1 MKVSVLTPTYNRG
14 DKLNRLYTSLIVNN
28 NSKVEIEWL
37 IMDDGS
43 KDRTKM
49 IVTNFIK
56 QNIIDIKYYYQENQ
70 GKMAAL
76 NNLVKYA
83 TGDVIIECD

>member
-1 MKVSVLTPTYNRG
+1 MKISILTPTYNRG

-43 KDRTKM
+43 KYRK
-49 IVTNFIK
+49 
-56 QNIIDIKYYYQENQ
+56 
-70 GKMAAL
+70 
-76 NNLVKYA
+76 NNRY
-83 TGDVIIECD
+83 

>member
-70 GKMAAL
+70 G
-76 NNLVKYA
+76 N
-83 TGDVIIECD
+83 